1 MAGLRVELVTAFGDV
16 LVEAVTP
23 ATGRVTFTR
32 DVPADTALFVQVP
45 ALGLRTQ
52 LPPAEV
58 AAGTT
63 AVTIVVPPVKP

>member
-1 MAGLRVELVTAFGDV
+1 VQLVTAFGDV

-63 AVTIVVPPVKP
+63 AVMITVPPVTP